1 MILSTCS
8 VITRPMK
15 KIELEVSYPIVVS
28 HDVSSRITIKTF
40 ADTAS
45 ARPKV
50 YKSGHTQTSQST
62 QILYYHE
69 SKKAALEETLPL
81 LDEEDVD
88 HSVNVDEKSI
98 QAQYKWK
105 RRIPASKF
113 GVIINAKDKSKDQD
127 FVDKIFSLAGKLK
140 VEIIHV
146 IRLFFQIMKKQML
159 HHMENNMKKMLY
171 RNLSKYLV

>member
-1 MILSTCS
+1 MILATCS
-8 VITRPMK
+8 VMTRPMK
-15 KIELEVSYPIVVS
+15 RTELEVSYRIVVS
-28 HDVSSRITIKTF
+28 PGVSSRITIKTF

-50 YKSGHTQTSQST
+50 YKSGHTQTSQSQ

-88 HSVNVDEKSI
+88 HAVNDDEKSI

-113 GVIINAKDKSKDQD
+113 GVIINAKDKLKDQD
-127 FVDKIFSLAGKLK
+127 FEDEVLSLAGKLR
-140 VEIIHV
+140 VEIDHV
-146 IRLFFQIMKKQML
+146 IRLFFQILKKQML
-159 HHMENNMKKMLY
+159 HHMKHNMKKMLY
-171 RNLSKYLV
+171 RNLRK